1 MGGRYKVRS
10 NGYSFPFVK
19 FFCASRRRSAL
30 PWWPLPWAVAT
41 VADPGLLRG
50 YSRARPL
57 PLAPVAR
64 TLARHARHRPV
75 GRAPQ
80 DDAWMQK
87 ASRARFSRARPAGR
101 RDGAASTWRPL
112 LALLPRLDRRA
123 RREASSSEA
132 SSSEAT
138 CCEATCCEATS
149 AAALATRFLAS
160 PFSLSRRSS
169 AMCLASVWTTPT
181 WLSSGRPF
189 GPALLLSRVL
199 GDACHRPAPPWAPP

>member
-1 MGGRYKVRS
+1 M
-10 NGYSFPFVK
+10 
-19 FFCASRRRSAL
+19 
-30 PWWPLPWAVAT
+30 AT

-80 DDAWMQK
+80 DDAWMQS

-112 LALLPRLDRRA
+112 LALLPQLDRRA
-123 RREASSSEA
+123 RREASRSEA
-132 SSSEAT
+132 SRGTWSTWTALLPLGNLTPPWSTWSAVINR
-138 CCEATCCEATS
+138 TS
-149 AAALATRFLAS
+149 RAGGLRSTPSGPDDWLAFIRFSRPVLS
-160 PFSLSRRSS
+160 IFTFSD
-169 AMCLASVWTTPT
+169 CLYHARGVEGKLERPAGERQTAR
-181 WLSSGRPF
+181 SSGRP
-189 GPALLLSRVL
+189 
-199 GDACHRPAPPWAPP
+199 PPTSAQRC